1 MVPVPI
7 AAALLLVSVAWPASA
22 QEWIE
27 YVNREDRFAVTVPAQ
42 PKITDVSYVSQLE
55 VPLRGRLYTFAD
67 GPRGHYSLKVIDY
80 TPSKDDVTDWLGSVA
95 WEAWQF
101 RKRPGQVVYDAYSQA
116 DRIQGHEL
124 HILNPDKSMTYASI
138 YMHKRKL
145 YVLEATLPQGGLGSL
160 IFQQSVQFLDETGD
174 AIRYELDDD
183 GSRIGRV
190 H

>member
-7 AAALLLVSVAWPASA
+7 VAALLLVFVAWPASA

-27 YVNREDRFAVTVPAQ
+27 YVNREDRFALTVPAQ
-42 PKITDVSYVSQLE
+42 PTISDVSYVSQLE

-67 GPRGHYSLKVIDY
+67 GPAGRYSMKVIDY

-124 HILNPDKSMTYASI
+124 HILNPDKTMTYAAI

-145 YVLEATLPQGGLGSL
+145 YVLEATVPGGFLGSL
-160 IFQQSVQFLDETGD
+160 VFQQSVQFLDETGD